1 MYVCSTCSLQLFCT
15 SSTLQLFV
23 DVLYKSCGVYRRL
36 SLPTFKQL
44 VSQLPTDHFV
54 ENLPQSL
61 PILEAF
67 YSKLFLAGGWTSS
80 L

>member
-1 MYVCSTCSLQLFCT
+1 MWRSRVSHL
-15 SSTLQLFV
+15 
-23 DVLYKSCGVYRRL
+23 RRL

-67 YSKLFLAGGWTSS
+67 YSKLFLAG
-80 L
+80 

>member
-1 MYVCSTCSLQLFCT
+1 VSHL
-15 SSTLQLFV
+15 
-23 DVLYKSCGVYRRL
+23 RRL

-67 YSKLFLAGGWTSS
+67 YSKLFLAGYSILLFNIS
-80 L
+80 ALL